1 MNIKYEARNLIN
13 KYKTN
18 NPFDLIDYLAI
29 ILVEKPLRG
38 GLNGCYQEI
47 FGEKIIYINSDLPYE
62 HRLIVAAHEL
72 GHAVLHE
79 GENILFLSNNTL
91 AVKERYERQANLFAA
106 ELLLDDY
113 IFKEYQGCTLEH
125 ISKCSCIPY
134 NLVRYKI
141 KNLDDDTL

>member
-47 FGEKIIYINSDLPYE
+47 F
-62 HRLIVAAHEL
+62 
-72 GHAVLHE
+72 
-79 GENILFLSNNTL
+79 
-91 AVKERYERQANLFAA
+91 
-106 ELLLDDY
+106 
-113 IFKEYQGCTLEH
+113 
-125 ISKCSCIPY
+125 
-134 NLVRYKI
+134 
-141 KNLDDDTL
+141 